1 MSFCGEI
8 SSHIDDLLGGRA
20 VGRVHSVFASSLN
33 VRVDSFL
40 VHVGP
45 TTQPL
50 SAFGCTID
58 PARCAVLVT
67 DAEAGDQVVWT
78 GKTLRIY
85 TRRAVHALHVDD
97 LRVRDLSLLSALP
110 LREVIGADEL
120 SARLAALGE
129 QLASARVGARCGLA
143 LDDGELHAHLEALTA
158 LAARSGVAAGYDAAV
173 EEGVADA
180 CAYLVGRGL
189 GLTPSGDDIL
199 VGYGI
204 ALLMTGGRDTRFETF
219 FRALN
224 AALELRTT
232 TDVSAAYLNCTLNG
246 FANQDFIE
254 LAQIMRNGE
263 VGLLGGAVSS
273 LLDYG
278 HTSGADGLLGLAAGL
293 SLLDYVWAA

>member
-1 MSFCGEI
+1 MSLAGEI

-33 VRVDSFL
+33 VRVDGFL

-50 SAFGCTID
+50 SSFGCTID
-58 PARCAVLVT
+58 PARCAALVA

-78 GKTLRIY
+78 GEALRIY
-85 TRRAVHALHVDD
+85 TRRAVHTLRIDE
-97 LRVRDLSLLSALP
+97 LRVRDLSLLSAPP
-110 LREVIGADEL
+110 LRELIGVDEL
-120 SARLAALGE
+120 SARLEALGE
-129 QLASARVGARCGLA
+129 QLVIAGVGARCGLA
-143 LDDGELHAHLEALTA
+143 LDDGELRRHLNALAA
-158 LAARSGVAAGYDAAV
+158 LAARRGVAAGHDAAAG
-173 EEGVADA
+173 EGIADA
-180 CAYLVGRGL
+180 CTYLVGRGL

-204 ALLMTGGRDTRFETF
+204 ALLMTGGRDTRFEVF

-246 FANQDFIE
+246 FANQDYIE
-254 LAQIMRNGE
+254 LAQIVRSGE
-263 VGLLGGAVSS
+263 VGLFKDAVSS

-278 HTSGADGLLGLAAGL
+278 HTSGADGLLGLATGL
-293 SLLDYVWAA
+293 SLLDYVWVA